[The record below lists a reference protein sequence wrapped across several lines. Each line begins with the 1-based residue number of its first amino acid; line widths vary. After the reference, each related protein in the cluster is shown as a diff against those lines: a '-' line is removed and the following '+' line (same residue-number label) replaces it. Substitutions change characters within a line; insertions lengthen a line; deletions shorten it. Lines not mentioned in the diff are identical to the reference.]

1 MEQMRH
7 SVQDVT
13 DIIHNPV
20 YTGIGPFPRIIN
32 DEEWVKCMAKS
43 AENNG
48 PDYAY
53 LKMTEAVEKSFG
65 ISAIEAVRSE
75 ESLTRLKQEIT
86 EKGAEPFFANLSR
99 TCERASSLFPSGFPL
114 QSTPAFLIEAGTIGR
129 GAI

>member
-1 MEQMRH
+1 MEQMRQ
-7 SVQDVT
+7 SAQNVIT
-13 DIIHNPV
+13 DIIHNPLF
-20 YTGIGPFPRIIN
+20 TGIGPFPRIIN

-75 ESLTRLKQEIT
+75 ESLTRLKREIL
-86 EKGAEPFFANLSR
+86 EKGAEPFFANLLKDLR
-99 TCERASSLFPSGFPL
+99 KSLRPL
-114 QSTPAFLIEAGTIGR
+114 S
-129 GAI
+129 